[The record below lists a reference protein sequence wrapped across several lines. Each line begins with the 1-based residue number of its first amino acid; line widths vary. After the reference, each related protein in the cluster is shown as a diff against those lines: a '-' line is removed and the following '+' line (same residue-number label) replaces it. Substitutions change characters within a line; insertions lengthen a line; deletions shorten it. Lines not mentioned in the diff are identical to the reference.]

1 MWRFGKKCEIELR
14 INRRRR
20 SMEKGEG
27 EGLGGNSE
35 WSGFSR
41 AQKKKRNESG
51 REKREAAP
59 CKKAESNHDQAR
71 IWASKVRV
79 RTQLRTRNAITR
91 VSNPLVHTPRPAP
104 LDPFLPDPCTL
115 PSFFDKRLLRD
126 QDCISLVRLLSL
138 FLSPPSNLAFSRLE
152 LSPRVRPP
160 KRNEKKGKN
169 GKENKSWKKRLD
181 SWYWRIYLFPI
192 VSAECIKRW

>member
-1 MWRFGKKCEIELR
+1 MRAIDGEG
-14 INRRRR
+14 RR
-20 SMEKGEG
+20 GG
-27 EGLGGNSE
+27 EGLRGNSE

-91 VSNPLVHTPRPAP
+91 VSNPLAP
-104 LDPFLPDPCTL
+104 LLSIPFSLTPCTL

-138 FLSPPSNLAFSRLE
+138 SSFEPCIFS
-152 LSPRVRPP
+152 SRVIPARAST
-160 KRNEKKGKN
+160 EKKR
-169 GKENKSWKKRLD
+169 KERKERERK
-181 SWYWRIYLFPI
+181 
-192 VSAECIKRW
+192 

>member
-1 MWRFGKKCEIELR
+1 MRAIDGEG
-14 INRRRR
+14 RR
-20 SMEKGEG
+20 GG

-59 CKKAESNHDQAR
+59 CKKAESNHDRAR

-138 FLSPPSNLAFSRLE
+138 SSFEPCIFS
-152 LSPRVRPP
+152 SRVIPARAST
-160 KRNEKKGKN
+160 EKKR
-169 GKENKSWKKRLD
+169 KERKERERK
-181 SWYWRIYLFPI
+181 
-192 VSAECIKRW
+192 